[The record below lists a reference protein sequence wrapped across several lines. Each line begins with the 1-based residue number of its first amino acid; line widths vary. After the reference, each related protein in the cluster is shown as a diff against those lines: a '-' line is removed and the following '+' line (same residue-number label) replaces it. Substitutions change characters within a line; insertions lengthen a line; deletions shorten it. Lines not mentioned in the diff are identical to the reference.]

1 MLYIIVIINW
11 NIKNIKGM
19 NWFFKLRNKRVLDQY
34 FRSIEKFLL
43 YIRFIGNFRFLFL
56 QKFK

>member
-19 NWFFKLRNKRVLDQY
+19 NWFFKLRNKRVLD
-34 FRSIEKFLL
+34 
-43 YIRFIGNFRFLFL
+43 
-56 QKFK
+56 